1 MATNFFS
8 NSVPYPAPDRPFHVV
23 MVPVPAEI
31 KQEIT
36 RDNDR
41 IRKKAQY
48 YGKCCCPRSQICFCT
63 GDCAS
68 CKYQLAGNLLSLDY
82 TYSTDTNDEAISLY
96 DLLGDEGAS
105 SFPDKIAQKNIVDE
119 IIAYLQQV
127 MPETLQVL
135 KLQVSDG
142 FSERQ
147 ALEKLGIPRST
158 YRSRWDKVRNDLVLK
173 FGQDLL

>member
-1 MATNFFS
+1 M
-8 NSVPYPAPDRPFHVV
+8 
-23 MVPVPAEI
+23 
-31 KQEIT
+31 
-36 RDNDR
+36 
-41 IRKKAQY
+41 
-48 YGKCCCPRSQICFCT
+48 
-63 GDCAS
+63 
-68 CKYQLAGNLLSLDY
+68 
-82 TYSTDTNDEAISLY
+82 Y